1 MMIPTSLVAAALM
14 VVAVGCKPPAP
25 PEINI
30 DTDSAEVE
38 GGSNTTAAVETP
50 SNTTTAAETPAA
62 E

>member
-1 MMIPTSLVAAALM
+1 MMIPTFLVAAALM

-25 PEINI
+25 PTVNI
-30 DTDSAEVE
+30 DDTEEVE

-50 SNTTTAAETPAA
+50 SNTTAVVETPAA